1 MALQRLNAQ
10 VWPPPGYISVERI
23 NRSSEAELAVY
34 IDEYINIIHTTTPP
48 KYEEMAHHIL
58 DLFWEGYP
66 NQEKEAYGSF
76 IHSLVKHRGQ
86 DTLAFYRWLLPWIAT
101 GVVYL
106 EDVYDVRETLK
117 DELVSQGHQVAG
129 TRKNIKRRRSV
140 SRKRR
145 KNRKTK
151 KGGRRISR
159 KRRKSSKKSN
169 RKSKRRTNKSRR
181 RRK

>member
-1 MALQRLNAQ
+1 MEFQR
-10 VWPPPGYISVERI
+10 PTGYIDVARI
-23 NRSSEAELAVY
+23 KSSSEAELSIY
-34 IDEYINIIHTTTPP
+34 IDEYMNIIHNTTPP
-48 KYEEMAHHIL
+48 KYEEMAFHIL

-76 IHSLVKHRGQ
+76 IYSLVKNRGQ
-86 DTLAFYRWLLPWIAT
+86 QTVAFYIWFQSWIPEAVTDGTLMEDIVGVRDTLR
-101 GVVYL
+101 
-106 EDVYDVRETLK
+106 

-129 TRKNIKRRRSV
+129 TRKNRRRRV

-151 KGGRRISR
+151 KGGRRVSR

-169 RKSKRRTNKSRR
+169 RKSKRRTNKSHRR
-181 RRK
+181 RQ

>member
-1 MALQRLNAQ
+1 MALQ
-10 VWPPPGYISVERI
+10 GYISQNVDI

-34 IDEYINIIHTTTPP
+34 VRDYMDIIHTTTPP

-66 NQEKEAYGSF
+66 NQEKEAYASF
-76 IHSLVKHRGQ
+76 IYSLVKHRGQ
-86 DTLAFYRWLLPWIAT
+86 QTLAFYRWYLTWIPRTVADGT
-101 GVVYL
+101 LMTDVVGVR
-106 EDVYDVRETLK
+106 DTLR
-117 DELVSQGHQVAG
+117 DELILRGHQVAG
-129 TRKNIKRRRSV
+129 TRKNRKRRRSV

-151 KGGRRISR
+151 KGGRRV
-159 KRRKSSKKSN
+159 SKKSN
-169 RKSKRRTNKSRR
+169 RKSKRTNKSRR